1 MQAFSSGPFTFEP
14 AARGL
19 KLNGEACRHWSLR
32 YGSRELA
39 MHTLPDTLTQD
50 GIRQEFAEDVSAF
63 RRKAEI
69 KHRPDVLELI
79 EEATDKVLARIPIGS
94 WWPEG
99 FSGCIPDDRFP
110 YWLMTQAKP
119 RSGMPVTLQEF
130 AKIVEDFA
138 EPANAWIAGLLPS
151 DVLTMAPSEWRA
163 PSSWEIRHVVG
174 DGSFT
179 GVSGAK
185 AATLVGVTPQNFRKY
200 TAADGAKTRQAIS
213 FAMWHLLLHKLGV
226 ARA

>member
-14 AARGL
+14 AARGP

-50 GIRQEFAEDVSAF
+50 GIRQEFAGDVSAF
-63 RRKAEI
+63 CRKAQAE
-69 KHRPDVLELI
+69 HSPDVLELV
-79 EEATDKVLARIPIGS
+79 EEATGTVLARLAASTFPA
-94 WWPEG
+94 E
-99 FSGCIPDDRFP
+99 FSGCITDDRFP
-110 YWLMTQAKP
+110 YWLMTAAKP
-119 RSGMPVTLQEF
+119 RHGMPVTIQEF
-130 AKIVEDFA
+130 AA
-138 EPANAWIAGLLPS
+138 LAPALAAPANAWIAGLLPD
-151 DVLTMAPSEWRA
+151 DVLTSTPSEWRA
-163 PSSWEIRHVVG
+163 PSGWEIRHVVG
-174 DGSFT
+174 EGSLT
-179 GVSGAK
+179 GISGAR
-185 AATLVGVTPQNFRKY
+185 AAELVGVTPQNFRKY

>member
-1 MQAFSSGPFTFEP
+1 MNSFNSGPFTFEP

-50 GIRQEFAEDVSAF
+50 GIREEFSSDIGSFV
-63 RRKAEI
+63 RKAQSA
-69 KHRPDVLELI
+69 HAPDMLELI
-79 EEATDKVLARIPIGS
+79 EEATGETLARISVTTLPD
-94 WWPEG
+94 G

-110 YWLMTQAKP
+110 YWLMTAAKP
-119 RSGMPVTLQEF
+119 RHGMPVTMQEF
-130 AKIVEDFA
+130 AGLARKLAAPES
-138 EPANAWIAGLLPS
+138 AWIAGLLPD
-151 DVLTMAPSEWRA
+151 DVLTADPAEWRA
-163 PSSWEIRHVVG
+163 PTSWEIRHIVG
-174 DGSFT
+174 EGSLT
-179 GVSGAK
+179 GISGAK
-185 AATLVGVTPQNFRKY
+185 AAALVGVTPQGFRKY

-226 ARA
+226 ARI